1 MRLHKSHNF
10 LSAFAPREAR
20 GAVLRMSGSG
30 KPHMGAGRSGLGGTA
45 VADRIKEVDLLT
57 C

>member
-1 MRLHKSHNF
+1 MRLNKSHNF
-10 LSAFAPREAR
+10 LSAFASRVKR

-30 KPHMGAGRSGLGGTA
+30 KPHMGAGCSGFGGTA